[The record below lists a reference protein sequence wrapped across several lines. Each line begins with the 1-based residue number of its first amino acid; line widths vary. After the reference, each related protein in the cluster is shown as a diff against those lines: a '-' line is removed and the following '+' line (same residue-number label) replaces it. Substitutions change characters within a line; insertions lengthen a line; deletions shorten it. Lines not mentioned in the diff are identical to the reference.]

1 MIIVASPLT
10 RSRVG
15 LVNIDGV
22 GMMKMDNDATTRSP
36 QNHEIEH
43 DKIGNVLKTMRSSK
57 TR

>member
-10 RSRVG
+10 RSGVG

-43 DKIGNVLKTMRSSK
+43 DKIGMC
-57 TR
+57 